1 MPVSHYTINE
11 DKQFSL
17 CIHWLGLEVCT
28 QNWLTCHL
36 VFLIIFKV
44 SLHQFYSV
52 LNNLHTYCNKKNFPF
67 SNSLTRI
74 YLFVFCLFL
83 FLFIVFYYFRLSGL
97 DEMKS
102 VSFYP
107 LFLTEWIILNTNCLL
122 NFTFWQSSYFINQF
136 IYCIVWKFQIL
147 PVLGSIISDIM
158 WFSMSVP
165 HIYQHNTVF

>member
-44 SLHQFYSV
+44 SLYQFYSV
-52 LNNLHTYCNKKNFPF
+52 LNNLHTNCNKKNFPF
-67 SNSLTRI
+67 SNSLIRI
-74 YLFVFCLFL
+74 CYLFVFCLIL
-83 FLFIVFYYFRLSGL
+83 FFIILDSLAWMRWSLFSITLFF
-97 DEMKS
+97 
-102 VSFYP
+102 
-107 LFLTEWIILNTNCLL
+107 FLTEWIILNTNCLL
-122 NFTFWQSSYFINQF
+122 NFTFWQSSHFNNQF

-165 HIYQHNTVF
+165 HIFQHNTVF